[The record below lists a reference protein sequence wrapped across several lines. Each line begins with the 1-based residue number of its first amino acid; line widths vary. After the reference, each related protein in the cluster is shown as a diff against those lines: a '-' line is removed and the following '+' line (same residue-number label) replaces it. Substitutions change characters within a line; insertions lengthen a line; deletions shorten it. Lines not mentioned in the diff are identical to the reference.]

1 MDMQVIALL
10 KEGAFGHFR
19 KTHFAIFPL
28 FFIIVILIYY
38 D

>member
-28 FFIIVILIYY
+28 FFPLFFLL
-38 D
+38 